1 MIALYISLGVIG
13 LLLILFFIGL
23 YLFYRSLFYTPVKNQ
38 NDDFKLYDA
47 HQYTGIEDQ
56 INALI
61 KGIRETPYEDVYTY
75 NIDKL
80 KLHGR
85 IYRNEKSNRVV
96 ICFHGYRGTA
106 YRDFSGGA
114 TELINQGFN
123 VLLIDE
129 RGHGQ
134 SEGHS
139 ITFGKKEQYDVQI
152 WIDKAREIFG
162 EDKEIILIGISMG
175 AATILFSADK
185 IDDNIK
191 LVADSPYSTI
201 EEIIGD
207 GIKKFKLPVKLFFAI
222 INLSSIIFGH
232 ANLRNQDASK
242 SIKNSNH
249 KVLLIHGD
257 NDSVVNYHFSERI
270 YQENKDKVQ
279 YELFHGAEHGL
290 SYIVDRDRYVK
301 TLLEF
306 IEK

>member
-1 MIALYISLGVIG
+1 MIVLYILLGVFG
-13 LLLILFFIGL
+13 FLLILFFAGL
-23 YLFYRSLFYTPVKNQ
+23 YLFYRSLFYTPAKGQ

-47 HQYTGIEDQ
+47 QQYVGIEDQ
-56 INALI
+56 IYELI
-61 KGIRETPYEDVYTY
+61 KGIQQVPYEDIYTTSY
-75 NIDKL
+75 DGL

-85 IYRNEKSNRVV
+85 LYKNDKSDKVM

-114 TELINQGFN
+114 TELVNLGFN
-123 VLLIDE
+123 VILIDE

-139 ITFGKKEQYDVQI
+139 ITFGKKEQKDVPV
-152 WIDKAREIFG
+152 WINKAKEIFG

-175 AATILFSADK
+175 ASTILFAADK

-207 GIKKFKLPVKLFFAI
+207 GIKKFKLPVKLFFGI

-232 ANLRNQDASK
+232 ANLKGQDASK
-242 SIKNSNH
+242 SVNNSNH
-249 KVLLIHGD
+249 KVLIFHGD
-257 NDSVVNYHFSERI
+257 NDSVVNYHFSERV
-270 YQENKDKVQ
+270 YLENKEKVQ
-279 YELFHGAEHGL
+279 YALFPNAEHGL

-301 TLLEF
+301 TLLNF
-306 IEK
+306 IK